1 MEKSDVSVAK
11 NYLDEK
17 QIHKLE
23 RSVSSY
29 FDYVEDLVE
38 EENTFTMKEFS
49 ESIDAFLSF
58 RKYQILKDKGSISS
72 MQAKRKA
79 EQEYDVFNR
88 TQKIDSDFDKE
99 VRRLMQSQ
107 KSRGDSNR

>member
-1 MEKSDVSVAK
+1 MKSDVSVAK

-17 QIHKLE
+17 QIRKLE

-72 MQAKRKA
+72 AQARKKA
-79 EQEYDVFNR
+79 ELEYDVFNR
-88 TQKIDSDFDKE
+88 TQKIESDFDKE
-99 VRRLMQSQ
+99 VRRLIQIQQSQ
-107 KSRGDSNR
+107 GDLNS